1 MNELFYFTFADLMIR
16 VEYHADANA
25 LRYASHRKVTFEERV
40 LVEQYLL
47 SNVALKTDYYKKQPA
62 LFIYLGLEQQLA
74 KELNLFHLKS
84 TLRKLAAKEKNVNA
98 SVEGLINQSMSNYYF
113 EQIGDA
119 IVTLRREVEQGRD
132 RESIA
137 PLKAKM
143 EELVR
148 AYNLHSNQNIT
159 ITEVIPVELQP
170 FLGLRR
176 DSQTA
181 VARVSSQES

>member
-16 VEYHADANA
+16 VEYNADANA
-25 LRYASHRKVTFEERV
+25 LRYASHRKITFEERA

-47 SNVALKTDYYKKQPA
+47 SNVALKTDYYKKQPS
-62 LFIYLGLEQQLA
+62 LFIYLGLERQLA

-119 IVTLRREVEQGRD
+119 IVSLRREVEQGRNH
-132 RESIA
+132 ESIA
-137 PLKAKM
+137 PIKDRM
-143 EELVR
+143 EELVK

-159 ITEVIPVELQP
+159 ITEVIPIELQP
-170 FLGLRR
+170 FLGLQR
-176 DSQTA
+176 DAQA
-181 VARVSSQES
+181 GVARVSSRES